1 MPVFR
6 KCRSARESD
15 HQNPFSIQK
24 TMDGS
29 GERYIRITAE
39 IYEEEIFVFY
49 VDDPE
54 AFVEA
59 LRDYMINAGA
69 GKIWGQ

>member
-1 MPVFR
+1 V
-6 KCRSARESD
+6 
-15 HQNPFSIQK
+15 
-24 TMDGS
+24 
-29 GERYIRITAE
+29 
-39 IYEEEIFVFY
+39 V
-49 VDDPE
+49 DPE